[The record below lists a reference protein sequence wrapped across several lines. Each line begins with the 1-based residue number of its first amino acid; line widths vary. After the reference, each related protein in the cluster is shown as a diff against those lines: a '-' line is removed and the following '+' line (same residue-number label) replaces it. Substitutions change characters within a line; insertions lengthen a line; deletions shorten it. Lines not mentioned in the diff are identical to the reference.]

1 MSGDTP
7 RSFTLTDGFTI
18 FGSHDCGRGVN
29 QASKHCNTQLSS
41 FFKASFIVKRCEN
54 SKHIKIRENTSLLF
68 SIAISREKLRNF
80 KTAETY
86 FLDQSTF
93 ARYARGMMHWP
104 TTFTFLAGR
113 SATGYV
119 FAATETRLLGKL
131 LAKKCHYS
139 RKCITIDQFV
149 PKKFICFFSS
159 IPPLSS

>member
-1 MSGDTP
+1 MDSP
-7 RSFTLTDGFTI
+7 YL
-18 FGSHDCGRGVN
+18 GVMTAAEESTRHLN
-29 QASKHCNTQLSS
+29 IAAHNYHLFIKASE
-41 FFKASFIVKRCEN
+41 ASFIVKRCEN